1 MMMYVAD
8 PTYSCKE
15 PNDFKLTA
23 QANAKRIRRGDNED
37 WEGVTYLMTHYSC

>member
-1 MMMYVAD
+1 MDERDLMMMYVAD

-23 QANAKRIRRGDNED
+23 QANAKRIRKGDNE
-37 WEGVTYLMTHYSC
+37 EIGRAHV